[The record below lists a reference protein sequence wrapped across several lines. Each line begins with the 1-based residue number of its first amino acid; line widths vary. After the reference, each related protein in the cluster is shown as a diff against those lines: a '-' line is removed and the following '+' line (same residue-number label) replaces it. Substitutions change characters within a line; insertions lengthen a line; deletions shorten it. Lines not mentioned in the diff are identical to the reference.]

1 MALHDEAK
9 KEREERKRK
18 KEGKRG
24 QILIPSPLP
33 TRTHSTHSY
42 TYTYKY
48 IYIYVYHRRTTCIE
62 SPMIYLDERT
72 PFRRRKGTAPEID
85 FDRVGN
91 GTLAHGVSFV
101 DILMVFSG

>member
-1 MALHDEAK
+1 
-9 KEREERKRK
+9 
-18 KEGKRG
+18 
-24 QILIPSPLP
+24 
-33 TRTHSTHSY
+33 
-42 TYTYKY
+42 
-48 IYIYVYHRRTTCIE
+48 
-62 SPMIYLDERT
+62 MIYLDERT

>member
-18 KEGKRG
+18 KEGKGG

-42 TYTYKY
+42 TYTYK
-48 IYIYVYHRRTTCIE
+48 YIYVYHRRTTCIE